1 MFIPQII
8 NIYGSWMTHFSPT
21 STHSYKYYWI
31 TTRTHVKAIDQSSQ
45 RCMDQKDHGT
55 SACIARYVEEE
66 LGCNPRIHGSR
77 PSSPSRL
84 CNSYSQLKHLVRISR
99 ELSKMD
105 ANGMYKTT
113 GCMPSCERD
122 TYKVSADLAEVR
134 GSLARGQKYVKLYL
148 YFKDGLFEEREQYL
162 LYDWD
167 SFIADV
173 GGFLGLLLGW
183 SMYSLYQEMAAI
195 VGRMKNKIMP
205 KPRRAKT
212 LKPKT

>member
-8 NIYGSWMTHFSPT
+8 NIYGSWKTHFSPT

-84 CNSYSQLKHLVRISR
+84 CNSYSQLKHLVRISH

-122 TYKVSADLAEVR
+122 TYKVSTSLDYITLAKD
-134 GSLARGQKYVKLYL
+134 QKFQYMELYL
-148 YFKDGLFEEREQYL
+148 FFKTGSFVEKEQYL
-162 LYDWD
+162 IYDWD

-183 SMYSLYQEMAAI
+183 SLYSVYHDTALMI
-195 VGRMKNKIMP
+195 GRMSNNIKS
-205 KPRRAKT
+205 T
-212 LKPKT
+212 F